1 MYLSITS
8 EGKNA
13 ILTWF
18 SEFMSCRV
26 IMQFVVPYITGS
38 SFPLRLGVNFFFCL
52 LACLFKKR
60 KKKKLPESEHFAL
73 NTLSILG

>member
-8 EGKNA
+8 EGKKA

-52 LACLFKKR
+52 LACLR
-60 KKKKLPESEHFAL
+60 KKKKLPDSEHFAL